1 MPLQKR
7 VRFEIPVP
15 EWKDLITGNPGR
27 PLADVLRQIYR
38 LGFERMTGRTSTVKE
53 KESVS

>member
-1 MPLQKR
+1 MPIQKR

-27 PLADVLRQIYR
+27 SLADVLRQIYR
-38 LGFERMTGRTSTVKE
+38 LGFKQMTGRESTVME